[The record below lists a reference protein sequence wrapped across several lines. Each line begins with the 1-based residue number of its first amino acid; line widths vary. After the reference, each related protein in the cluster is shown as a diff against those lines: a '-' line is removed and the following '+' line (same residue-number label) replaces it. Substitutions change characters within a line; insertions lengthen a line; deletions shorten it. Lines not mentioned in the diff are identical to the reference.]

1 MPRLTAMPNKNKRP
15 PLLIK
20 VLTLFGKSEFNEV
33 YLFENDRVSLRGLM
47 ESDGKK
53 YSIYVNPMADVI
65 HTVIHEL
72 LHVLYPDWSEQYIEC
87 QSTRLLNLLSH
98 DEIIELYHQYLE
110 RRILPGKTK

>member
-1 MPRLTAMPNKNKRP
+1 MSKNRKNARP

-20 VLTLFGKSEFNEV
+20 VLTLFGKSEFHEIYLVENE
-33 YLFENDRVSLRGLM
+33 RASLRGLM
-47 ESDGKK
+47 EQHGETYK
-53 YSIYVNPMADVI
+53 IYINPMPDVI

-98 DEIIELYHQYLE
+98 DEIIELYNQYLE
-110 RRILPGKTK
+110 RRTLPHDRAS